1 MRYILLTRSIEGN
14 KEIIEE
20 IAKYNTDN
28 LSFHYIHCPLIEY
41 KNLNLTP
48 EMLGNYHNIIITSKY
63 AATIL
68 AEWQKDYTINR
79 KHSIWVV
86 GEASKTILERNG
98 FIVKYVA
105 KNVDDLIKH
114 FPSRLYNQ
122 AIYLSSNEITCDLPP
137 PIKRQIIYNVKYL
150 EQLPLIELFKNN
162 IDYILLYSQ
171 NSAKIFKKLLLQN
184 HLSEVLQN
192 SLVIAISLKV
202 ANIIRPFFKNVVYC
216 NNENSHTIIN
226 LLMHDAK
233 TRN

>member
-1 MRYILLTRSIEGN
+1 MKYVLLTRSIEGN
-14 KEIIEE
+14 KETIEE
-20 IAKYNTDN
+20 IAKHNINN
-28 LSFHYIHCPLIEY
+28 LGFHYIHCPLIEY
-41 KNLNLTP
+41 KNLNLSP
-48 EMLGNYHNIIITSKY
+48 EILGNYSNIIITSKY
-63 AATIL
+63 AANIL
-68 AEWQKDYTINR
+68 REWQNNNYN
-79 KHSIWVV
+79 IWVV
-86 GEASKTILERNG
+86 GEASKAILERSG
-98 FIVKYVA
+98 FIVKYAA

-122 AIYLSSNEITCDLPP
+122 TIYLSSNEITRDLPSQ
-137 PIKRQIIYNVKYL
+137 IKRQIIYNVKYL
-150 EQLPLIELFKNN
+150 EQLPPIELFKSN

-202 ANIIRPFFKNVVYC
+202 ANIIRPFSKNVVYC

-233 TRN
+233 IRNQS